1 MGIDNEKIEFSL
13 LKEFKPILIIYF
25 PDYYT
30 ANANSFLRIEALKN
44 KLGESFKDKYLLL
57 AIPYQGDSFKLDLLS
72 VVKSKFIKDKDLK
85 KYVNALQEEIIVKEH
100 KTSENSKNLNDVLEG
115 LNKLLK

>member
-1 MGIDNEKIEFSL
+1 MEDNEKIEKAL

-30 ANANSFLRIEALKN
+30 ANANAFLRIEALKN
-44 KLGESFKDKYLLL
+44 KLGETFKDKYLLL

-72 VVKSKFIKDKDLK
+72 VIKSQFIKDKDLK
-85 KYVNALQEEIIVKEH
+85 KYVNTLQKEILVKE
-100 KTSENSKNLNDVLEG
+100 KKSTETSDGLYDVLEG
-115 LNKLLK
+115 LNKLIK